1 MADQKPGFFTR
12 WFMSTNHKDIGTLY
26 IIFSIFAGL
35 VGGLFSVIMRMEL
48 QDPGVQFLL
57 DDAGNPNGQLWNS
70 IITAHGFIMVF
81 FVVMPGLIGG
91 FGNWFVP
98 LMIGAPDMAFPRLN
112 NISFWL
118 IIPAFLLLLGSAVVD
133 SPLFTQGLQAVD
145 NWLDLFGTGAG
156 TGWTVYP
163 PLSDKLG
170 HPGFAVDMAI
180 FALHLAGASS
190 ILGAANFIT
199 TIFNMRA
206 PGMTLHKMPLFVWG
220 MLITSFLLILA
231 VPVLGGAITM
241 LLTDRNFGSTFF
253 NPEGGGDPLLY
264 QHLFWFFGH
273 PEVYIMI
280 LPAFGIISHIIS
292 TFSERPIFGYL
303 GMAYAMVSIGFV
315 GFIVWAHHMYTS
327 GMSVDARAYFT
338 AATLIIAVP
347 TGIKIFSWIATMWG
361 GSIQFKTPMLWAIGF
376 IFLFTMGGVTGVI
389 LANAGMDTALHD
401 TYYVVAHFH
410 YVLSLGAVFALFA
423 GFYYWIGKMSGRQYP
438 EWMGVIHFWMTFI
451 GVNLVFFPQH
461 FLGLQGMPRRYI
473 DYPDAYAGWNEISS
487 YGSYLT
493 GIATLWFIFVA
504 FYTLFKGKK
513 VSDNYWDAKPQS
525 MTLEWT
531 ISSPPPFHQF
541 DIQPKVK

>member
-1 MADQKPGFFTR
+1 MGDHSHDHKPGFFQR

-35 VGGLFSVIMRMEL
+35 IGGGFSMLMRMEL
-48 QDPGVQFLL
+48 QQPGIQYF
-57 DDAGNPNGQLWNS
+57 GMMGGEPGHMWNVV
-70 IITAHGFIMVF
+70 ITAHGLIMVF

-118 IIPAFLLLLGSAVVD
+118 IVPAFLLLLTSAFV
-133 SPLFTQGLQAVD
+133 G
-145 NWLDLFGTGAG
+145 GGAG

-163 PLSDKLG
+163 PLSTIG
-170 HPGFAVDMAI
+170 HPDMSVDLAI

-206 PGMTLHKMPLFVWG
+206 PGMTLHKMPLFVWA
-220 MLITSFLLILA
+220 MLVTSFLLVLS

-241 LLTDRNFGSTFF
+241 LLTDRNFGSNFF
-253 NPEGGGDPLLY
+253 KPDGGGDPILY

-280 LPAFGIISHIIS
+280 LPAFGIISHIVS
-292 TFSERPIFGYL
+292 TFSQRPVFGYL
-303 GMAYAMVSIGFV
+303 GMAYAMVAIGVVGFV
-315 GFIVWAHHMYTS
+315 VWAHHMYTV
-327 GMSVDARAYFT
+327 GMDVNTRAYFT

-347 TGIKIFSWIATMWG
+347 TGVKIFSWIATMWG
-361 GSIQFKTPMLWAIGF
+361 GSITFKTPMLWAIGF
-376 IFLFTMGGVTGVI
+376 IFLFTVGGVTGVV
-389 LANAGMDTALHD
+389 LANAGMDVALHD

-423 GFYYWIGKMSGRQYP
+423 GFYYWCGKMFGRQYP
-438 EWMGVIHFWMTFI
+438 EWMGVIHFWTTFI
-451 GVNLVFFPQH
+451 GVNMIFFPQH
-461 FLGLQGMPRRYI
+461 FLGLQGMPRRYV
-473 DYPDAYAGWNEISS
+473 DYPDAYEYWNAISS
-487 YGSYLT
+487 YGAYLT
-493 GIATLWFIFVA
+493 GLSTLWFIVVVFVTM
-504 FYTLFKGKK
+504 FFGRKPSG
-513 VSDNYWDAKPQS
+513 NYWDVQPQS
-525 MTLEWT
+525 FTLEWSL
-531 ISSPPPFHQF
+531 SSPPPFHQF
-541 DIQPKVK
+541 EIQPKVN